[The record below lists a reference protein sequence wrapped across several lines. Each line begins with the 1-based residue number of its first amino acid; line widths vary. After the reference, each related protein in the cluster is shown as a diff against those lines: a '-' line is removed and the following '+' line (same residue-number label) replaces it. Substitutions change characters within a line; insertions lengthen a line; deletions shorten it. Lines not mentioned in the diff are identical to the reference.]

1 MMSRDEMISKSYSDK
16 NFLNWF
22 ECYFGYGPEDE
33 IPSNHP
39 VLVAT
44 AIAWVESRKFVGD
57 KENG

>member
-1 MMSRDEMISKSYSDK
+1 MIVEAYSDK

-22 ECYFGYGPEDE
+22 ERYFGYGPEDE

-44 AIAWVESRKFVGD
+44 AIAWVESRKFVSEE
-57 KENG
+57 ENG